1 MTALRRAARLDDQV
15 VASLVLGVAG
25 LFFFNLLFGPL
36 AIGLGAFAAHRHRT
50 EPRRP
55 ARHDRADQGV
65 ADESGRSR
73 TDQGRVDRGAADKG
87 RSCAD
92 QGVADESSRS
102 RARQGCAGDGRA
114 AERNRIAAYAG
125 IALGVA
131 DLVVLAVLVTT
142 RLSDGAY
149 ISI

>member
-1 MTALRRAARLDDQV
+1 MTAVRRAVRLDDQV

-50 EPRRP
+50 APRRS
-55 ARHDRADQGV
+55 ARQSRADQGRADQGV
-65 ADESGRSR
+65 AGK
-73 TDQGRVDRGAADKG
+73 DR
-87 RSCAD
+87 
-92 QGVADESSRS
+92 RS
-102 RARQGCAGDGRA
+102 RAEGGRV

-131 DLVVLAVLVTT
+131 DLIVLTVLVTT